1 MFKVFEMVYS
11 DQKIEPS
18 GIECRPFEEKLI
30 REYKEAYNAAFRPMR
45 EALDRK
51 PYDWYSEDSAILEKK
66 KDIYL
71 LTDRDTLIGSVACY
85 GNEIDDLFVSG
96 AFRGEGYGMKLL
108 LWGMNHIREQ
118 GHEEI
123 VLHVA
128 EWNGAAVKMY
138 LDAGFTIRTTVSV

>member
-1 MFKVFEMVYS
+1 MFKVFEMIYT
-11 DQKIEPS
+11 DPKIQPS
-18 GIECRPFEEKLI
+18 GIECGPFEEKFLQA
-30 REYKEAYNAAFRPMR
+30 YKEAYNAAFRPMR

-51 PYDWYSEDSAILEKK
+51 PYDWYSDDAAILEKQ

-71 LTDRDTLIGSVACY
+71 LTNGDTLIGSVACY
-85 GNEIDDLFVSG
+85 GNEIDDLFVAS
-96 AFRGEGYGMKLL
+96 ASRGKGYGKKLL

-123 VLHVA
+123 VLRVA

-138 LDAGFTIRTTVSV
+138 LDAGFTIRTTVSI

>member
-1 MFKVFEMVYS
+1 MFTVFEMVYS

-18 GIECRPFEEKLI
+18 GIVCCPFDEKFI
-30 REYKEAYNAAFRPMR
+30 QAYKEAYNAAFRPMR

-51 PYDWYSEDSAILEKK
+51 PYDWYSDDEAILEKQ
-66 KDIYL
+66 KDIYI
-71 LTDRDTLIGSVACY
+71 LTSGDTLIGSVACY
-85 GNEIDDLFVSG
+85 GNEIDDLFVTS
-96 AFRGEGYGMKLL
+96 AFRREGYGKNLL
-108 LWGMNHIREQ
+108 LWGMKHIREQ

-138 LDAGFTIRTTVSV
+138 QDAGFTIRKEEEV

>member
-1 MFKVFEMVYS
+1 MLKVFEMVYS

-18 GIECRPFEEKLI
+18 GIECRPFEEKFI

-85 GNEIDDLFVSG
+85 GNEIDDLFVAG
-96 AFRGEGYGMKLL
+96 AFRGEGYGKKLL

-118 GHEEI
+118 GFEEM

-138 LDAGFTIRTTVSV
+138 LDVGFTIRQEEEV